1 MAIIFQTIL
10 VIVAL
15 VLLYRLMIWIVPVLA
30 GIGLGWLAYQNGAGG
45 LVAFGV
51 GVFGG
56 VAAFVLLFATIGS
69 RIPALRWIGMAIYL
83 APPIW
88 AGAIATRSMA
98 IQTGAEGTFWPLLA
112 GGFGALLFGLMAWV
126 RLPAMMEQ
134 LAQFWPQAQPAPMP
148 AASQPPP
155 RKEEPEPKVVYYQPM
170 PPPRP
175 KLRDGR
181 DDDDRIIDI

>member
-15 VLLYRLMIWIVPVLA
+15 VLLYLLMIWIVPVLA

-45 LVAFGV
+45 LVALGV
-51 GVFGG
+51 GIFGA

-69 RIPALRWIGMAIYL
+69 RIPALRWIGMAVYL

-88 AGAIATRSMA
+88 AGAISTHSMA
-98 IQTGAEGTFWPLLA
+98 IQTGAEGVFWPLLA
-112 GGFGALLFGLMAWV
+112 GLFGAILFGVMAWA

-134 LAQFWPQAQPAPMP
+134 FAQFWPQAQPEPAPR
-148 AASQPPP
+148 PPP
-155 RKEEPEPKVVYYQPM
+155 RMEEPEPKIVYYQPI
-170 PPPRP
+170 PPKRP

-181 DDDDRIIDI
+181 DDDDRIIDV

>member
-1 MAIIFQTIL
+1 MAVIFQTIL
-10 VIVAL
+10 VIVVL

-30 GIGLGWLAYQNGAGG
+30 GIGLGWLAYGSGAGG

-51 GVFGG
+51 GVFGA

-69 RIPALRWIGMAIYL
+69 RIPALRWIGMAVYL

-88 AGAIATRSMA
+88 TGAISTRSMA
-98 IQTGAEGTFWPLLA
+98 IQTGAEGAFWPLLA
-112 GGFGALLFGLMAWV
+112 GLFGAILFGLMAYS

-134 LAQFWPQAQPAPMP
+134 LAQFWPKAEPASAPQQP
-148 AASQPPP
+148 QPQPSA
-155 RKEEPEPKVVYYQPM
+155 EEPEPKVVYYQPI
-170 PPPRP
+170 PPKRP

-181 DDDDRIIDI
+181 GDDDRIIDV

>member
-15 VLLYRLMIWIVPVLA
+15 VLLYRLMIWIVPILA
-30 GIGLGWLAYQNGAGG
+30 GLGLGWLAWQSGAGG
-45 LVAFGV
+45 LATFGV
-51 GVFGG
+51 GIIGG
-56 VAAFVLLFATIGS
+56 VTAFVLLFATIGS
-69 RIPALRWIGMAIYL
+69 RNPALRWIGMAIYL

-98 IQTGAEGTFWPLLA
+98 IQTGAEGAIWPLLA
-112 GGFGALLFGLMAWV
+112 GGFGAILFGLMAWV

-134 LAQFWPQAQPAPMP
+134 FAQFWPQAQAAPPPAP
-148 AASQPPP
+148 QP
-155 RKEEPEPKVVYYQPM
+155 RMEEPEPKVVYYQPM
-170 PPPRP
+170 PPPGR

-181 DDDDRIIDI
+181 NDDDRIIDI